1 MPVFMNQR
9 RRAGMV
15 LVSAF
20 ALALWAG
27 SPALAHHK
35 ADHTGGPPDESSAQ
49 GGTEHPTEDTDS
61 DGVPNTPDPE
71 GDTDNQHPSGNDK
84 HEEPG
89 GSGNM
94 GWASSEP
101 DQNTTGPERD
111 VDGRDQPDNTGGAD
125 KLDQD
130 GNNGCGND
138 DDFEDDNEGW
148 CGQKPKPAPPGD
160 VAGGGED

>member
-1 MPVFMNQR
+1 MDHRRHAVLILVF
-9 RRAGMV
+9 
-15 LVSAF
+15 AF
-20 ALALWAG
+20 ALTLWG
-27 SPALAHHK
+27 SSTAVAHHRP
-35 ADHTGGPPDESSAQ
+35 DHAGGPPASS
-49 GGTEHPTEDTDS
+49 GGNGSGGVTEDNDS

-71 GDTDNQHPSGNDK
+71 GDADNQHPSGKDK

-111 VDGRDQPDNTGGAD
+111 VDGRDQPGNTGGAD

-138 DDFEDDNEGW
+138 DDFEDDNEGLCHLRRSRW
-148 CGQKPKPAPPGD
+148 R
-160 VAGGGED
+160 VV